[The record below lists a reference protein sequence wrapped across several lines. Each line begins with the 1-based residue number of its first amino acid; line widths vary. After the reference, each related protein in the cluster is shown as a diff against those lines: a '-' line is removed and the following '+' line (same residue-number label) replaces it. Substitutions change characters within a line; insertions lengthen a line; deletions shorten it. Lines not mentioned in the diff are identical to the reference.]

1 MRKQVETFSKEME
14 SRLIENDHKTGW
26 HDCSHDFLINNLK
39 RNLRKLPALIHLN
52 KKDEIIKTTA
62 DIANY
67 AMMIA
72 DNEGGLKIENRT
84 VGRDNR

>member
-1 MRKQVETFSKEME
+1 MRKQVEAFAKEME

-26 HDCSHDFLINNLK
+26 HDCSYDFLINNLN

-52 KKDEIIKTTA
+52 ETEKIRKTAA

-72 DNEGGLKIENRT
+72 DNEGGLKSE
-84 VGRDNR
+84 